1 MTTPTDMLPCWIY
14 KSLRKQ
20 EMYVYLAKEDGLDDL
35 PEALAARFG
44 AAEFVMEL
52 ELHADRKLARA
63 DVLKVMANLR
73 THGFHLQMPPD
84 LDPDMYY
91 GNDL

>member
-1 MTTPTDMLPCWIY
+1 MTDSTDRLPCWVY
-14 KSLRKQ
+14 KSPRKQ
-20 EMYVYLAKEDGLDDL
+20 EMYVYLAKEDDFDVL
-35 PEALAARFG
+35 PDALTARFG
-44 AAEFVMEL
+44 SPEFVMEL
-52 ELHADRKLARA
+52 ELHPERKLARA

-73 THGFHLQMPPD
+73 EHGFHLQMPPE